1 MTDASPPIRVIPVP
15 SEPFVELEHVN
26 LAIQAWSPSLEAF
39 FFHALGCADDPRA
52 PAICAATGADARG
65 GLRWA
70 NVGLQQFHLPVGEPG
85 GGNQRVRG
93 RIALQFPRSALP
105 GLRRRLQSLG
115 LAVHIVPWSDGGGE
129 GEGEGEGDGGGNR
142 DGAGTRR
149 RRRKGR

>member
-1 MTDASPPIRVIPVP
+1 MHKGNTPTR
-15 SEPFVELEHVN
+15 
-26 LAIQAWSPSLEAF
+26 W
-39 FFHALGCADDPRA
+39 
-52 PAICAATGADARG
+52 ATGADARG

-70 NVGLQQFHLPVGEPG
+70 NVGEPG